1 MNQLKYKKP
10 IPIPDWA
17 KDIDFTS
24 SLNTCPDCDGSGRN
38 QELDRPCDTCDGEG
52 SIEKYLSVETCQ
64 ECDGNGY
71 ERIPIAPDDDIDGD
85 ACKVCRGYGEVI
97 VHIVND
103 NWKEIANFE
112 ESHPNNF
119 PKRPNL

>member
-1 MNQLKYKKP
+1 MNPLKYKKP
-10 IPIPDWA
+10 IPVPDWA

-24 SLNTCPDCDGSGRN
+24 SLNTCQDCDGSGKKDGKVCYN
-38 QELDRPCDTCDGEG
+38 CDDNG
-52 SIEKYLSVETCQ
+52 SVEEYLSVETCK
-64 ECDGNGY
+64 ECNGNGY
-71 ERIPIAPDDDIDGD
+71 ETMQISEDDFIDGD

-103 NWKEIANFE
+103 NWKEVYNFE
-112 ESHPNNF
+112 ESHPNHF